1 LFVFNFTLAVVQ
13 SMAYQGLRVEMGDQ
27 YEKQCTS
34 KDKMMVVWIVMI
46 PNSEKTSYNPLKK
59 YYQSKPKLMEII
71 PKK

>member
-1 LFVFNFTLAVVQ
+1 
-13 SMAYQGLRVEMGDQ
+13 
-27 YEKQCTS
+27 
-34 KDKMMVVWIVMI
+34 MI